1 MGYSIKGDV
10 RSARCGGGAVGP
22 GAGAGAVR
30 CGAGAGGERQS
41 RRTIASGRS
50 GSKTVHRPTYK
61 SRSDDKTGVGWQIGG
76 WDRCGDYDSTQG
88 GSGLVQVAES

>member
-10 RSARCGGGAVGP
+10 RSARRAVGPGAVGP
-22 GAGAGAVR
+22 GAGAVR
-30 CGAGAGGERQS
+30 VRTPVAH
-41 RRTIASGRS
+41 TIAAGRS

-61 SRSDDKTGVGWQIGG
+61 SRSDDKTDVGWQIGG
-76 WDRCGDYDSTQG
+76 WDRCGDYDSAQG